1 MAGSNKDDILG
12 TLGTTATASPET
24 ATPAAK
30 KRVRIVDTNER
41 SVKKDKKEDRRRVRD
56 GDSDGQRRKKHRGRD
71 SRTQRSEKRLRQRLM
86 SGSGSSEGEGGCAA
100 ETAAEICAESAGVC
114 GRMQCRLKRVMC
126 RDLQKRVVDLE
137 RQLDSSVQ
145 RTEELDRQV
154 FELTDTA
161 GYAQWM
167 ERREQ
172 WLRTVE
178 VKRAGWLMERRKVHM
193 ERELWQIGRQLVQM
207 EERLG
212 SVCQQV
218 ADAEAKVGRERGVL
232 DEMCT
237 TQAVVQ
243 RSISEMTQQLEA
255 MHGDAELV
263 RAEARA
269 AMVDESAAIRAQQE
283 GLERDK
289 KEVAAA
295 WGVVLLDRRQE
306 LFAAGSVE
314 IGSSGL
320 QMLEIEASMQDAMRC
335 KTMADGWRHFNVTS
349 EAPMQYFRIG
359 KEQGQWQTSDSKL
372 VQLRRES
379 RGLVLDAVGA
389 VQVRPLQKFYKWWQ
403 LKGIE
408 KTALMSVAVTEV
420 TEKMDGEMMCGVVR
434 QGQVELW
441 SRGGWTEQARSA
453 TRWASTRRVGV
464 LALVAE
470 VWSKGGTATF
480 EYIGRQSRVR
490 VRYTSTDLVLVAVR
504 DRQLGTWWQHA
515 DLMELGLHHS
525 VTVVRRVV
533 ELEGLEQKQIERE
546 VESWVGEEGVVVRLA
561 DGLVIKAKSFWWTQQ
576 EKKEKRRW
584 YNQEHKR
591 MAEHREEKR
600 KVHMER
606 EDQRVVLRGW
616 NHWVH
621 PSRALDWYAGAM
633 KVEAVCR
640 RSDGRQGTVVLS
652 FRTAGAAKAAL
663 GCKRLDGSRVHAVR
677 AYSSRTTPTEQ
688 CRVKTWWRYCK
699 G

>member
-1 MAGSNKDDILG
+1 MGRGNKDDTLG

-30 KRVRIVDTNER
+30 KRVRIVDTNEC
-41 SVKKDKKEDRRRVRD
+41 SVKKDRKEDRRRVRD
-56 GDSDGQRRKKHRGRD
+56 VDSDGQRGKKQRRRD
-71 SRTQRSEKRLRQRLM
+71 SRAKRSEKRTRQRLM
-86 SGSGSSEGEGGCAA
+86 SSSDSSEREDGCAA
-100 ETAAEICAESAGVC
+100 EAAAEVCAESAGVC
-114 GRMQCRLKRVMC
+114 GRIQCRLKRVMC
-126 RDLQKRVVDLE
+126 RDLSKRVADLE
-137 RQLDSSVQ
+137 RQLVSRVR
-145 RTEELDRQV
+145 RTEELDQQV
-154 FELTDTA
+154 WELTDTD
-161 GYAQWM
+161 GYGQWM
-167 ERREQ
+167 ERKEL
-172 WLRTVE
+172 WLCTVE
-178 VKRAGWLMERRKVHM
+178 MKRAGWLMERRKQHM
-193 ERELWQIGRQLVQM
+193 ERELWQVGRQLVQM

-212 SVCQQV
+212 PVRQQLTDV
-218 ADAEAKVGRERGVL
+218 EARVNRERGAF
-232 DEMCT
+232 DEMRT
-237 TQAVVQ
+237 AQAAVQ
-243 RSISEMTQQLEA
+243 RSVLEMAQQLEV
-255 MHGDAELV
+255 MHSDAESV

-269 AMVDESAAIRAQQE
+269 ALVDESAAIRVQQE

-320 QMLEIEASMQDAMRC
+320 QMLEAEASMQNVMRC
-335 KTMADGWRHFNVTS
+335 KLMADGLRHFNVTS

-379 RGLVLDAVGA
+379 RGLVLDAAGA
-389 VQVRPLQKFYKWWQ
+389 VQVRPVQKFYKWWQ

-408 KTALMSVAVTEV
+408 KTALMTVAVTEV

-441 SRGGWTEQARSA
+441 SRSGWTEQARSA

-464 LALVAE
+464 LGLVAE

-504 DRQLGTWWQHA
+504 DRALGTWWQHE
-515 DLMELGLHHS
+515 DLVDLGLQHS
-525 VTVVRRVV
+525 MTVVRRLV

-546 VESWVGEEGVVVRLA
+546 VESWVGQEGVVVRMA
-561 DGLVIKAKSFWWTQQ
+561 DGMVIKAKSFWWTQQ

-591 MAEHREEKR
+591 MAERREEKR
-600 KVHMER
+600 RVHMER

-621 PSRALDWYAGAM
+621 PSRVFLEYAGAM

-640 RSDGRQGTVVLS
+640 RSDGRQGTVVVS
-652 FRTAGAAKAAL
+652 FGSAAAAKAVV
-663 GCKRLDGSRVHAVR
+663 GCRRLMGSRVSAVR

-688 CRVKTWWRYCK
+688 NRVKTWWRQ
-699 G
+699 GR